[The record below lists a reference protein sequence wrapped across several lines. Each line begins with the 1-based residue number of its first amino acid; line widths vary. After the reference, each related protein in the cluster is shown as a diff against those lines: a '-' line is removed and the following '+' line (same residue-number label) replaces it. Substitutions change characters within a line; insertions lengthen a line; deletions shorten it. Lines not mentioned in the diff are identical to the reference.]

1 MLSIFSSKRLL
12 QFLSG
17 WNDSYDQFRRQIL
30 LKFNVSS
37 INKVYAMVTED
48 ESQHT
53 SSLGSSSDKNDP
65 LAMQIGIGQG
75 YTGKKPFIQ

>member
-1 MLSIFSSKRLL
+1 
-12 QFLSG
+12 
-17 WNDSYDQFRRQIL
+17 
-30 LKFNVSS
+30 
-37 INKVYAMVTED
+37 MVTED